1 MKPNRFSICLAVA
14 IAATTLATV
23 VHGRLTNRWG
33 TADRDRAEAA
43 ARLQQVPVA
52 FGDWELQKE
61 TQLEDRVLGILQCTG
76 SWRRDYVHR
85 PTGQLVVVVMIIG
98 PPGQTSTHTPEMCY
112 STQGF
117 TQLGGVERLSL
128 DGTASNQ
135 HEFHRVKFTRDGLAR
150 DEMEVCYAWRQ
161 KDRWTVPG
169 VPRVAFG
176 GGTYL
181 YKMQLASLHDA
192 GHTGSKSKIDCEAFL
207 KEFLPVLD
215 RTIFQT
221 PIP

>member
-1 MKPNRFSICLAVA
+1 MKPNRFTIYLAAA

-43 ARLQQVPVA
+43 ARLRQVPVA

-61 TQLEDRVLGILQCTG
+61 SHLEDRERGILQCTG
-76 SWRRDYVHR
+76 DWKREYVH
-85 PTGQLVVVVMIIG
+85 PSGQVVMVVMIAG
-98 PPGQTSTHTPEMCY
+98 PPGQTSSHTPEMCY
-112 STQGF
+112 STKGF
-117 TQLGGVERLSL
+117 TQLGEGDTISL
-128 DGTASNQ
+128 DGIRPNQ
-135 HEFHRVKFTRDGLAR
+135 HKFNRVRFTRDGLAR

-161 KDRWTVPG
+161 EDRWTVPR

-181 YKMQLASLHDA
+181 YKMQLASLRDA
-192 GHTGSKSKIDCEAFL
+192 VQTGSKSKVDCEAFL

>member
-1 MKPNRFSICLAVA
+1 MKPNRFSICLVVA

-33 TADRDRAEAA
+33 AADGDRAEAA

-61 TQLEDRVLGILQCTG
+61 TQLESRVLGILQCTG

-85 PTGQLVVVVMIIG
+85 PTGQLVVVVMIAG

-112 STQGF
+112 PTQGF
-117 TQLGGVERLSL
+117 TQLGEAERVSF
-128 DGTASNQ
+128 DATDSHQ
-135 HEFHRVKFTRDGLAR
+135 HEFHRVRFARDGLAR
-150 DEMEVCYAWRQ
+150 DEMEVYYAWRQ
-161 KDRWTVPG
+161 KDHWTVPS

-192 GHTGSKSKIDCEAFL
+192 GQTGSKSKIDCAAFL
-207 KEFLPVLD
+207 KQFLPELD
-215 RTIFQT
+215 RTLSGQSMQ
-221 PIP
+221 

>member
-1 MKPNRFSICLAVA
+1 MRPNRFTICLAAA

-33 TADRDRAEAA
+33 TANQDRAEAA
-43 ARLQQVPVA
+43 ARLQQVPIA

-61 TQLEDRVLGILQCTG
+61 FHLDERERGILQCNG
-76 SWRRDYVHR
+76 EWKREYVH
-85 PTGQLVVVVMIIG
+85 PSGQVVMVAMIAG
-98 PPGQTSTHTPEMCY
+98 PPGPTSTHTPEMCY

-117 TQLGGVERLSL
+117 TQLGGVERLSF
-128 DGTASNQ
+128 DGTDSNQ
-135 HEFHRVKFTRDGLAR
+135 HEFHRVEFVREGLAR

-161 KDRWTVPG
+161 KDRWTVPR

-181 YKMQLASLHDA
+181 YKLQLASLHDA
-192 GHTGSKSKIDCEAFL
+192 VQTGSKSKIDCEAFL
-207 KEFLPVLD
+207 KQFLPVLD